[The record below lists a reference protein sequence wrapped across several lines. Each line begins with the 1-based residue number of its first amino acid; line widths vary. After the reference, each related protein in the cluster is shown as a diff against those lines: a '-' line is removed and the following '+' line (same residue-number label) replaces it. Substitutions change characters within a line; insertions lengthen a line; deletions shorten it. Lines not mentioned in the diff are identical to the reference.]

1 MYALDTQEARK
12 ADTQGNQIK
21 ELGKYIGTITQAEDI
36 TAKSGTKGV
45 ALSFTSNSGQKTKV
59 GIYTVKKDGTKLSG
73 LSMLNA
79 LMTCLSLRNIAP
91 KAGKVTHYDYDAKAD
106 IVEDGSVFPELCK
119 PVGFLLETEDYLKN
133 DGNTVGTR
141 MVLRGVFH
149 ANSELTASE
158 VLDKKTK
165 PEQLEKMV
173 ASLRH
178 RPLKAASATA
188 PRTHAPTGSVGS
200 GFDDMDDDI
209 PFITASMA
217 YDMQPSKARRTNRT
231 EF

>member
-21 ELGKYIGTITQAEDI
+21 ELGKYVGAITQAEDI

-59 GIYTVKKDGTKLSG
+59 GIYTIKADGTKLSG

-79 LMTCLSLRNIAP
+79 LMTCLMLRNIAP
-91 KAGKVTHYDYDAKAD
+91 KPGKVTRYDYDAKQD
-106 IVEDGSVFPELCK
+106 VIEDGSVFPELCK
-119 PVGFLLETEDYLKN
+119 PIGFLLETEDYLKN
-133 DGNTVGTR
+133 DGHTVGTR
-141 MVLRGVFH
+141 MVLRGVFQ
-149 ANSELTASE
+149 ASTELTASE

-173 ASLRH
+173 ATLRH
-178 RPLKAASATA
+178 RPLKAASAQPT
-188 PRTHAPTGSVGS
+188 RTAPTGAAGS

-209 PFITASMA
+209 PF
-217 YDMQPSKARRTNRT
+217 
-231 EF
+231 